1 MKVLAVGATGQFASL
16 VVPELR
22 SRGIS
27 VRALIRDPGQKDIAF
42 AHGADETALG
52 DLENPASLRHAVKG
66 VDGIFHINPSFAP
79 NEFTLGI
86 AMLEAARSAGVR
98 RFVFSGII
106 HPSILGLS
114 NHASKLPVEEVLY
127 QSGMNF
133 TVLQPARFLQTLDGE
148 WGEVLRLGR
157 FAVPY
162 STSARVCYVDYR
174 DVAEAA
180 AIAFSTRRLDYGTF
194 ELCAPGMFSPVEVAA
209 VMTETLGFTVKA
221 VEIPFDEWANTAGL
235 PPGPKRT
242 GMRHLYDDYDRH
254 GFPGGNA
261 LVLREILQ
269 REPRT
274 LADYVRELAVLRH
287 RLAA

>member
-1 MKVLAVGATGQFASL
+1 MKVLAVGVTGQFASL

-27 VRALIRDPGQKDIAF
+27 VRALIRDENQQHDAL
-42 AHGADETALG
+42 AHGADEIALG

-79 NEFTLGI
+79 NEFAMGI

-133 TVLQPARFLQTLDGE
+133 TVLQPARFMQTIDGA

-162 STSARVCYVDYR
+162 SIRARVCYVDYR
-174 DVAEAA
+174 DIAKAA
-180 AIAFSTRRLDYGTF
+180 AIAFSTNRLDYGTF
-194 ELCAPGMFSPVEVAA
+194 ELCAPGMFSPADVAA
-209 VMTETLGFTVKA
+209 LMAETLGFPVKA
-221 VEIPFDEWANTAGL
+221 VEIPFHEWAKTAGL
-235 PPGPKRT
+235 PPGPKRI
-242 GMRHLYDDYDRH
+242 GMRNLYEDYDRH

-261 LVLREILQ
+261 LVLREVLQ
-269 REPRT
+269 REPRS
-274 LADYVRELAVLRH
+274 LAGYIRELAVLSH